1 MTIERLNTRLAQAR
15 PSATYR
21 IIDRVAARRAEGASI
36 ISLCAGEPDFDTP
49 EHIRQA
55 GIDAIRNGHTRY
67 TQVAGVRALRKP
79 WRRSS
84 VAKTAWTSPG
94 RTPWSATA
102 ASM

>member
-21 IIDRVAARRAEGASI
+21 IIDRVAARRAEGVSL

-67 TQVAGVRALRKP
+67 TQVAGVRALREA
-79 WRRSS
+79 
-84 VAKTAWTSPG
+84 VAQKLGLDPAKAELLI
-94 RTPWSATA
+94 RVFA
-102 ASM
+102 